1 MLIEREYSP
10 RIIDGAV
17 AKARAVPR
25 IEALRKVPRTPPITN
40 RPTFV
45 VMFDPW
51 LPSISQITKKHW
63 RSMVGQEPYLQSVFP
78 EPQLVAYRR
87 QKNIKESII
96 RAKVAPARQQRT
108 KKRLHKYVKCLA
120 CSYVKEGK
128 LSKSK
133 DYTGKTFVENRKTSF
148 MS

>member
-1 MLIEREYSP
+1 MSQKQEKKIFSELKEMLIEREYSR

-78 EPQLVAYRR
+78 EPSCLPET
-87 QKNIKESII
+87 KE
-96 RAKVAPARQQRT
+96 
-108 KKRLHKYVKCLA
+108 H
-120 CSYVKEGK
+120 
-128 LSKSK
+128 
-133 DYTGKTFVENRKTSF
+133 
-148 MS
+148 